1 MMMIENTFNSSS
13 NEIWMK
19 IVKTNKM
26 PCSAKS
32 KKKIKLNRLKNGLNK
47 KIYEKLNDER
57 GRKKNI
63 NVNIT
68 ATRNCSSQKAEILLT
83 ELRTF

>member
-1 MMMIENTFNSSS
+1 MMRE
-13 NEIWMK
+13 
-19 IVKTNKM
+19 
-26 PCSAKS
+26 
-32 KKKIKLNRLKNGLNK
+32 G
-47 KIYEKLNDER
+47 
-57 GRKKNI
+57 GKNI

>member
-1 MMMIENTFNSSS
+1 MDEDCEDKQDAMQC
-13 NEIWMK
+13 K
-19 IVKTNKM
+19 IQ
-26 PCSAKS
+26 
-32 KKKIKLNRLKNGLNK
+32 KKKNLYRLKNGLNK